1 MRVWPRL
8 YRRQGY
14 IAVFFL
20 TLLFLLNSCG
30 KKAGESP
37 VVPPPTSPLSRP
49 VIGYGVV
56 NVSYTHVVEK
66 PGEGS
71 QSTGY
76 LRRGSL
82 VCILERRILKGGDH
96 AEFWVLAEELSP
108 PGQYRGWLKESVVDI
123 YENKFQARTAIES
136 MTQ

>member
-1 MRVWPRL
+1 MRVRL
-8 YRRQGY
+8 CAYHRQGY
-14 IAVFFL
+14 AVLFFF

-30 KKAGESP
+30 KKAGGDP
-37 VVPPPTSPLSRP
+37 VIPPPTSPLSRP

-56 NVSYTHVVEK
+56 NVSYTHVVGE
-66 PGEGS
+66 PGAGG

-82 VCILERRILKGGDH
+82 VCILERRVLKAGNH
-96 AEFWVLAEELSP
+96 AEFWVLAEEVSP
-108 PGQYRGWLKESVVDI
+108 LGQYRGWLKENVVDI
-123 YENKFQARTAIES
+123 YENKFQAHTAAES